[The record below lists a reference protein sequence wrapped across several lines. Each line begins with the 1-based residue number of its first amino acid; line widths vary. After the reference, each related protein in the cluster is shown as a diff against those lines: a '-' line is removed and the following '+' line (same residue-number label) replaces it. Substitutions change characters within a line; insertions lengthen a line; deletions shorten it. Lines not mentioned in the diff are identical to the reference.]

1 MAPCKQWPL
10 ATASVHAA
18 RHRLLYR
25 YSRSVGA
32 PQAVGEPQ
40 TPSFIAHAAAHRT
53 VGYSCIVRLQATRHS
68 AFVMCVSRSQKPM
81 QSWSDLPPPPGL
93 LGADWLGLAPG
104 DSAKLP

>member
-1 MAPCKQWPL
+1 MVPCKQWPL

-18 RHRLLYR
+18 RHQLLCRL
-25 YSRSVGA
+25 SRSVGA
-32 PQAVGEPQ
+32 PRAEA
-40 TPSFIAHAAAHRT
+40 PSFIAHGAAHRT

-93 LGADWLGLAPG
+93 LGADSLGLAPG
-104 DSAKLP
+104 DSAKPP